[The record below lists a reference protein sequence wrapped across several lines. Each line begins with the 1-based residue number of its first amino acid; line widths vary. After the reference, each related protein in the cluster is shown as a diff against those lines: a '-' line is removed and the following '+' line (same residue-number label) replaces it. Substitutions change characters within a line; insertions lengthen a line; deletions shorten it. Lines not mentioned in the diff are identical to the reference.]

1 MKLLSVIIA
10 VVICPAISLTSRSRF
25 RTRRAEFSIRNTAI
39 VSKID
44 YIPLNSDKRTQHS
57 NISYI
62 VKGAFIYFLLNV
74 RKVFASGA
82 ISGEVVKSNL
92 TPIQGVSIWGALFLL
107 SASLHSAESAIT
119 KISPWKVQEFVDEE
133 GPGSPFATLS
143 AKTTTLLSTI
153 LVTTTACSIYR

>member
-1 MKLLSVIIA
+1 MKLFSVIIA
-10 VVICPAISLTSRSRF
+10 VVVCPAVSLPSRSRF
-25 RTRRAEFSIRNTAI
+25 TTQRSEFSIRNTAI
-39 VSKID
+39 VSKTD
-44 YIPLNSDKRTQHS
+44 YISLNYDKRNQHS
-57 NISYI
+57 DFSYMI
-62 VKGAFIYFLLNV
+62 KGAVVYFLLNV
-74 RKVFASGA
+74 RKAFASGA